1 MSRNHFSAIP
11 RCEVIDLTLT
21 DSDDGEDNLAC
32 QPSSTAKRVKLECQS
47 DLSAEVAGV
56 ISDIESV
63 DGEPSV
69 CAPTSAFTDVSRA
82 PQVLMTLTEG
92 RGVASEIAYCLFD
105 ISVNKCVLS
114 QYADGPSYSH
124 TIYAVVTNRPQL
136 IIMPT
141 AMAAGKS
148 KAMLSIRRYIPW
160 MQFASMERRMFNDKD
175 GIGISKDKALPAQ
188 LHTLEHTLH
197 LKRYA
202 YAALNAMF
210 GYIESELNLT
220 FANESVSIE
229 CKQIDGTMLIDPG
242 AWKDLDLDSFHQDT
256 ADWSLYR
263 AINHTV
269 TKMGGR
275 LLRSNMLQPLA
286 DITTIYARQKA
297 VGVLLE
303 SEECFFNLSALLS
316 TVPDIDAVITTI
328 IRMPVVLDARQ
339 ASTVI
344 GNVLST
350 KHILQVSAKI
360 AAVFS
365 DLSMQSSLLQEI
377 VSVLTDARITALLD
391 MVHQVV
397 RENVTLETSAQMSRS
412 QRCYAVKDGVDGF
425 LDVSRSIF
433 DKVTREVVDLVEEVS
448 SVHNIPVKAVY
459 KQNTGYMMTTRRNLY
474 EDTLPDE
481 FVNTVVR
488 KNTLSFTTFDLIK
501 LNNRLSSVVTEI
513 SLLTEKAIQRVSQT
527 ILENIALLYR
537 VSEAIALLDMLLS
550 FAHHCTL
557 YECVVPMF
565 SDSIKIKESRH
576 PILEAIGGKDV
587 VPNDID
593 TTGANFTVVSGPNMG
608 GKSTYL
614 RQIVYTVIMAQIGS
628 YVQAKSATL
637 KIFDRLFVRMNNND
651 SISTGE
657 SSFLREMHDMAYIL
671 QNHNRHSLVVV
682 DELGRS
688 TATSEGKAICRAICE
703 DFLENA
709 GQTTVFLTTH
719 FLDLPHIL
727 AKLSNCMR
735 VVLSPSS
742 CGDDAET
749 TENGQKPTTTEQRF
763 RAKLGAQTDPLYG
776 ISLAKAMKIPAD
788 IINVASEVA
797 DELMRRD
804 TGNMR

>member
-1 MSRNHFSAIP
+1 MSRNHFAATS
-11 RCEVIDLTLT
+11 RCEVIDLTLV
-21 DSDDGEDNLAC
+21 DSDDDEDDHVYRP
-32 QPSSTAKRVKLECQS
+32 PSTVKRAKLESQS
-47 DLSAEVAGV
+47 GLSAEVASV
-56 ISDIESV
+56 INDTGSV
-63 DGEPSV
+63 DEEISI
-69 CAPTSAFTDVSRA
+69 CAPTSAFTDISRA

-105 ISVNKCVLS
+105 MSSTKCILS

-148 KAMLSIRRYIPW
+148 KAMQSIRRYIPW
-160 MQFASMERRMFNDKD
+160 MQFASMERRAFNDRD
-175 GIGISKDKALPAQ
+175 GIGVSNEKALPTQ
-188 LHTLEHTLH
+188 IHTLEHTLH

-210 GYIESELNLT
+210 CYIERELNLT
-220 FANESVSIE
+220 FANGSVSIE
-229 CKQIDGTMLIDPG
+229 CRQIDGTMLIDPG
-242 AWKDLDLDSFHQDT
+242 AWKDLDLDTFLQDS

-316 TVPDIDAVITTI
+316 TVPDIDAVITMI
-328 IRMPVVLDARQ
+328 VRMPVVVDARQ

-350 KHILQVSAKI
+350 KHILQVTAKI
-360 AAVFS
+360 AAVFGG
-365 DLSMQSSLLQEI
+365 LSMQSSLLQEI

-391 MVHQVV
+391 MIHEVV
-397 RENVTLETSAQMSRS
+397 RENVTLETSAQMKRS

-425 LDVSRSIF
+425 LDVSRAIF
-433 DKVTREVVDLVEEVS
+433 DKVTKEVVDLVEEVS
-448 SVHNIPVKAVY
+448 SVHIPVKAVY
-459 KQNTGYMMTTRRNLY
+459 KPSIGYTMTTRRNLY

-513 SLLTEKAIQRVSQT
+513 SLLTEKAIQRVSNT

-565 SDSIKIKESRH
+565 SDSIKVKQSRH

-593 TTGANFTVVSGPNMG
+593 TTSANFTVVSGPNMG

-637 KIFDRLFVRMNNND
+637 KVFDRLFVRTNNND
-651 SISTGE
+651 SISNGE
-657 SSFLREMHDMAYIL
+657 SSFQREMHDMAYIL
-671 QNHNRHSLVVV
+671 KNNNRHSLVVV

-703 DFLENA
+703 DFLENS

-727 AKLSNCMR
+727 GKQGNCMR
-735 VVLSPSS
+735 VVLSPSNLE
-742 CGDDAET
+742 CDAES
-749 TENGQKPTTTEQRF
+749 TEEGQKPTTTRQRF
-763 RAKLGAQTDPLYG
+763 RAKIGAQTDPLYG
-776 ISLAKAMKIPAD
+776 ISLAKTMLIPSD
-788 IINVASEVA
+788 IIDVASEVA
-797 DELMRRD
+797 EELMRSD
-804 TGNMR
+804 TGNMH